1 MERWVEESDTALGVG
16 MKDITK
22 ILGLALGAMALFCN
36 AALADAISVPE
47 PSSMSLYIV
56 GGIGLL
62 LVARVLKSN
71 RSLAKVV

>member
-22 ILGLALGAMALFCN
+22 ILGLALGAMPLLCN

-56 GGIGLL
+56 GGIGLI
-62 LVARVLKSN
+62 VVTRVLKSN
-71 RSLAKVV
+71 RPLAKVV

>member
-1 MERWVEESDTALGVG
+1 

-22 ILGLALGAMALFCN
+22 IFGLAVASMSLFCN

-62 LVARVLKSN
+62 LVARVLKSIKP
-71 RSLAKVV
+71 LAKVV